1 MHSSELGFCPASQHA
16 LIASQHDRE
25 SANVDVLSEDNILPS
40 SILNRNEDRSA
51 VRGIPQPAFVGS
63 DAPVDGIRVRSIRD
77 TNLDIGVF
85 EPETRIYV
93 RCDFVVRF
101 HDIFYVYIH
110 EIVEGV
116 YMLLNQAL
124 DFQESRKE

>member
-1 MHSSELGFCPASQHA
+1 M
-16 LIASQHDRE
+16 
-25 SANVDVLSEDNILPS
+25 
-40 SILNRNEDRSA
+40 
-51 VRGIPQPAFVGS
+51 GS

>member
-1 MHSSELGFCPASQHA
+1 MFS
-16 LIASQHDRE
+16 
-25 SANVDVLSEDNILPS
+25 S
-40 SILNRNEDRSA
+40 SILNCDKNGGA
-51 VRGIPQPAFVGS
+51 VGRISKAAFVGRNS
-63 DAPVDGIRVRSIRD
+63 FVDCVGIGSVRETD
-77 TNLDIGVF
+77 LDVDVL
-85 EPETRIYV
+85 EPETRIDIG
-93 RCDFVVRF
+93 CDFVVGL